1 MENIN
6 IETFIK
12 QFNFNSY
19 YFYENPEKNT
29 DDVLGKITIH
39 YKNKLYNA
47 YHSEVYPKIIY
58 KNNVYENIGVLLS
71 YIRKKNSISDI
82 K

>member
-12 QFNFNSY
+12 QFKFSSY

-29 DDVLGKITIH
+29 DAILGKITIH
-39 YKNKLYNA
+39 CNNKSYNA

-71 YIRKKNSISDI
+71 YIRKKNSRSNN